1 VKKKLLAATLA
12 SLALVGIA
20 NAMDVATFLA
30 KADGLKARGVMA
42 MFSSDS
48 REMQAEL
55 KAGAASLRRE
65 RLAAQAAGRRTAYCP
80 PEHASLSVEE
90 VFAAMNAVPPAR
102 RGRTQ
107 VRDALRAAY
116 ARKYPCPR

>member
-12 SLALVGIA
+12 SLVLAGVA
-20 NAMDVATFLA
+20 NGMDVATFLA
-30 KADGLKARGVMA
+30 KADALKARGVLA

-48 REMQAEL
+48 REMQAQL

-65 RLAAQAAGRRTAYCP
+65 RLAAQAAGRPTAYCP
-80 PEHASLSVEE
+80 PEHASLSVDEI
-90 VFAAMNAVPPAR
+90 FAAMNAVPPPR
-102 RGRTQ
+102 RARTQ

-116 ARKYPCPR
+116 ARKYPCPG